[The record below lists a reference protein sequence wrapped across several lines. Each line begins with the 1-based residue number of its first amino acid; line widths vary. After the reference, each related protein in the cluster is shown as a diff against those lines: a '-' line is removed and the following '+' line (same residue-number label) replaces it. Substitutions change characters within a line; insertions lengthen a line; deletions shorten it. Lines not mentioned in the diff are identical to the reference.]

1 MDSGG
6 YNNDNLNEQNRNRG
20 QITHRERGGLI
31 PINAHILNVANVTS
45 EEVVE
50 YQKVQ
55 LGDIIIVGYVV
66 GYQEFEARVKVSI
79 WDQTGVVDV
88 TFFNQNENQD
98 SSGLSN
104 FYYEQG
110 KKKPV
115 KIFGTV
121 KVYKKEKNLQGA
133 KIIGVTD
140 NEVTFHILEVINAW
154 LYLTG
159 QLEALKKNN
168 YKNDMDSARVIAQG
182 NNYGNN
188 NYGNNYGNNYNNAY
202 GTKDPIEMAQN
213 ILNDISRKS
222 GKKIKKGDLTSE
234 FTKKIKNEKPSIL
247 INRLLEEGFIM
258 DDDEEHYQIC

>member
-1 MDSGG
+1 MA
-6 YNNDNLNEQNRNRG
+6 EIRNW
-20 QITHRERGGLI
+20 IFI
-31 PINAHILNVANVTS
+31 ANPHQFRMHDFIRDYGF
-45 EEVVE
+45 VE
-50 YQKVQ
+50 YRQKNKVQ

-66 GYQEFEARVKVSI
+66 GYQEFEARVKVPI

-159 QLEALKKNN
+159 QLE
-168 YKNDMDSARVIAQG
+168 MIWIVQ
-182 NNYGNN
+182 
-188 NYGNNYGNNYNNAY
+188 
-202 GTKDPIEMAQN
+202 E
-213 ILNDISRKS
+213 
-222 GKKIKKGDLTSE
+222 
-234 FTKKIKNEKPSIL
+234 
-247 INRLLEEGFIM
+247 
-258 DDDEEHYQIC
+258 